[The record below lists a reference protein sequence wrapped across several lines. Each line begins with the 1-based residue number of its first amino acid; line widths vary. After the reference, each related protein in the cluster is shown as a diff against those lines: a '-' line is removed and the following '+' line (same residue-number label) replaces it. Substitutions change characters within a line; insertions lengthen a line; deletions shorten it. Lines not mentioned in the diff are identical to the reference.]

1 MTYFDRIDVLKELM
15 LIKQVHHYL
24 YLLNYSFRHL
34 VHIRCH
40 DLLTMSINLSDI
52 AILSIKGF
60 DYRCIISYKL
70 NYLLTINLIQKTY
83 CHI

>member
-1 MTYFDRIDVLKELM
+1 MIYFDRTDVLKELM

-34 VHIRCH
+34 VYNTCH

-52 AILSIKGF
+52 AILSI
-60 DYRCIISYKL
+60 
-70 NYLLTINLIQKTY
+70 
-83 CHI
+83 